1 MYNREVLKFSGRG
14 MIHKHI
20 VGLLLSVMLAAV
32 FVPGVSF
39 AFERY
44 NHVVKFD
51 PYFSKYT
58 KRYFGPAFNWKPF
71 KAQAVAESR
80 LDAEARSHVGAKGVM
95 QIMPETFEEIM
106 KKNPTIK
113 GTLEQPRWNISA
125 GIWYDKSIWD
135 IFKADRPM
143 QDRFDFMF
151 GSFNA
156 GKGNILKAQNVAKRK
171 GLDPNLWESIEK
183 TLPSVT
189 GRHSRETLG
198 YVKKIKIIQGALN

>member
-1 MYNREVLKFSGRG
+1 MIKTSVRRLIVL
-14 MIHKHI
+14 I
-20 VGLLLSVMLAAV
+20 LTAV

-58 KRYFGPAFNWKPF
+58 KRYFGPGFDWKQF

-80 LDAEARSHVGAKGVM
+80 LKADARSHVGAKGVM
-95 QIMPETFEEIM
+95 QIMPQTFDEIL

-113 GTLEQPRWNISA
+113 GSLEQPRWNIAA

-135 IFKADRPM
+135 IFKADRPL

-156 GKGNILKAQNVAKRK
+156 GKGNILKAQRLAKKK
-171 GLDPNLWESIEK
+171 GLNPNLWESIEQ
-183 TLPSVT
+183 TLPGVT
-189 GRHSRETLG
+189 GRNSRETLG
-198 YVKKIKIIQGALN
+198 YVNKIKTIQGALD

>member
-1 MYNREVLKFSGRG
+1 MIRKTCYRVLALV
-14 MIHKHI
+14 I
-20 VGLLLSVMLAAV
+20 VALVC
-32 FVPGVSF
+32 PGVSG

-58 KRYFGPAFNWKPF
+58 KRYFGPGFDWKPF

-80 LDAEARSHVGAKGVM
+80 LKADAKSRVGAKGLM
-95 QIMPETFEEIM
+95 QIMPKTFDEILR
-106 KKNPTIK
+106 KNPTIK
-113 GTLEQPRWNISA
+113 GTLEQPRWNIAA

-135 IFKADRPM
+135 IFQADRPL

-156 GKGNILKAQNVAKRK
+156 GKGNILRAQSLAKKNGFNPNVW
-171 GLDPNLWESIEK
+171 DSIEK
-183 TLPSVT
+183 TLPRIT
-189 GRHSRETLG
+189 GKHSRETLG
-198 YVKKIKIIQGALN
+198 YVKKIKTIQGALD